1 MKAIKKSQR
10 ILPAKEET
18 SHIVDQFKNDKQQ
31 LYIHKP
37 RFFSFLQAYVIKKI
51 LTKLTN

>member
-37 RFFSFLQAYVIKKI
+37 RFFFFFTSLCD
-51 LTKLTN
+51 